1 MKIKKME
8 VLGFKSF
15 SEKTQ
20 IEFPQGVTAVVGP
33 NGCGKSNVVDAIRW
47 ALGEQSP
54 KQLRGKA
61 MEDVIFNGTESK
73 KPMGMAEVTLV
84 FSNENGRPLA
94 DYLDYTEIAVSR
106 RLFRSGESEYLINK
120 VPCRL
125 KDITDLFLGTGVGH
139 RAYSIVEQGKMEFVL
154 NAKPEERRI
163 LIEEAAGITKYK
175 DRKAAAL
182 RKMEATQQN
191 LLRLSDVIGEIKRQ
205 MNSLNRQ
212 AKKAERYKGY
222 RDEMRAIELGQAH
235 QTYCSL
241 EGQHNEMQASL
252 QELKDLEVRAT
263 AEIQEV
269 DAAVER
275 IKVNLLDLERDLG
288 AHQERLAENEGGIKT
303 RENQI
308 ELSSRDRENLQK
320 QAFRAEEE
328 IGKLTQQTEDANRE
342 ILGYEESLQDLQQKI
357 ACEADSQFEKE
368 KIFSDKKIQLNDH
381 EQALGNEKNTLVDLL
396 TRLAHLKNQVLDLS
410 RRSGELLR
418 RQEKLAGGR
427 MEAEKKA
434 EELRHQMVQQSL
446 QLTDRR
452 NARSQVEEEKEKKI
466 SQLKD
471 LQASLAA
478 LQEELQQQRE
488 RLNREGSRLNSLLEL
503 QRNFEGYQEGVRAI
517 LRKRQAQGI
526 DQNGICGLVEDI
538 VETDPKYECVVESVL
553 GEKLQHFIVQN
564 HEESLKAI
572 EYLKAQGSGRSS
584 FIPLRLKPSP
594 LSSSEVSRNGRVTP
608 LLDVVKVKEEFAPL
622 AEYLFGDVWIVP
634 TLREAIDLWN
644 QDGMWKTLVTLDG
657 EVLHPSGVVTGGSK
671 EQAASGTF
679 HRKREIR
686 DLTQSTEEL
695 SRKVASL
702 EGKQEQLI
710 GDIKQ
715 LETTLEELTQALHQ
729 EELRIVSEMKELDQ
743 GQGELKRWQQEI
755 ETLQFEESQLAEE
768 RVDVQEKTRQNEA
781 ALQEAEQEKQNREQG
796 LIRREQDLTTLKGDI
811 EVLLTEVTEVKLRVA
826 TFQEKKQNLDQ
837 NLERARQVLQE
848 NQSLLSRRREE
859 VADCLGQIRE
869 AEEKRRQAET
879 DLHRLLAEHGE
890 LQAHL
895 EKKRESLREE
905 REKLEKSEVLWKERR
920 ESLHELHD
928 RKNALSMKLMETDL
942 TLKHLLSSV
951 EEKHR
956 ILTDAFLG
964 REEDRDYFAPEVEAR
979 LGELKSLIESMGE
992 VNLLAI
998 QEYEECRIRLDF
1010 LTEQEADLVQSL
1022 EALDQAIKKINRT
1035 SRKRFAATFEAV
1047 NQKFKEI
1054 FSTLFGGGRAEMV
1067 LTDESNLLETGV
1079 DIIVQ
1084 PPGKKLQNVSLLS
1097 GGEKALTSV
1106 ALIFSLFLI
1115 NPSPFCMMDEVDAPL
1130 DDANIGRF
1138 NNLIQDLAQRY
1149 QIILVTHNKRTME
1162 IADTLYGITME
1173 EPGTSKVVSVKMN

>member
-710 GDIKQ
+710 GDIKR
-715 LETTLEELTQALHQ
+715 LEPTLEELTQTLHQ

-743 GQGELKRWQQEI
+743 GQVELKRWQQEI

-890 LQAHL
+890 LQSHL

-1138 NNLIQDLAQRY
+1138 NNLIQELARRY

-1173 EPGTSKVVSVKMN
+1173 EAGTSKVVSVKMN

>member
-1 MKIKKME
+1 MKIRRME

-61 MEDVIFNGTESK
+61 MEDVIFNGTEAK
-73 KPMGMAEVTLV
+73 KPLGMAEVTLV
-84 FSNENGRPLA
+84 FSNENGKPLA
-94 DYLDYTEIAVSR
+94 DYLDYSEIAVSR
-106 RLFRSGESEYLINK
+106 KLFRSGESEYLINK
-120 VPCRL
+120 VPCGL

-222 RDEMRAIELGQAH
+222 RDEMRAIDLGQAH
-235 QTYCSL
+235 QTYRSL
-241 EGQHNEMQASL
+241 EGQHQEMQASL

-269 DAAVER
+269 ESAVER
-275 IKVNLLDLERDLG
+275 IKVNLLDLERDLTG
-288 AHQERLAENEGGIKT
+288 HQERLSENEGTMKT
-303 RENQI
+303 RETQI

-328 IGKLTQQTEDANRE
+328 IGKLAHQIEEAHRE
-342 ILGYEESLQDLQQKI
+342 VQGYEASLQDLQQRI
-357 ACEADSQFEKE
+357 ACDADALFEKE
-368 KIFSDKKIQLNDH
+368 KIFSDKKAQLNDH
-381 EQALGNEKNTLVDLL
+381 EQALAYEKNTLVDLL
-396 TRLAHLKNQVLDLS
+396 TRLAHLKNQFLDLN

-418 RQEKLAGGR
+418 RQEKVATER
-427 MEAEKKA
+427 TEAEKKA
-434 EELRHQMVQQSL
+434 EELRHHMVQQSL

-452 NARSQVEEEKEKKI
+452 NARSQVEGQKEAKTA
-466 SQLKD
+466 QLRE
-471 LQASLAA
+471 LQSALAA
-478 LQEELQQQRE
+478 LQEDLYQQRE
-488 RLNREGSRLNSLLEL
+488 RMNRESSRLNSLLEL

-517 LRKRQAQGI
+517 LLKRQAQGM
-526 DQNGICGLVEDI
+526 DRNGICGLVEDI
-538 VETDPKYECVVESVL
+538 IETDPEYECVVESVL

-572 EYLKAQGSGRSS
+572 DYLKAQGSGRSS
-584 FIPLRLKPSP
+584 FIPLQLKPNPYSSP
-594 LSSSEVSRNGRVTP
+594 APSPNGVVTP
-608 LLDVVKVKEEFAPL
+608 LLNVVKVKPEFTQL
-622 AEYLFGDVWIVP
+622 AQYFFGDVWIVP
-634 TLREAIDLWN
+634 DLRQAIDLWN
-644 QDGMWKTLVTLDG
+644 QDGIWKILVTMDG

-671 EQAASGTF
+671 EQVSSGTF

-686 DLTQSTEEL
+686 DLDQSTEEL
-695 SRKVASL
+695 RKAIVFR
-702 EGKQEQLI
+702 EEQ
-710 GDIKQ
+710 Q
-715 LETTLEELTQALHQ
+715 EELLGKMKLMEAAIEEMTQALHQ
-729 EELRIVSEMKELDQ
+729 EEIRIVSEAKELDQ
-743 GQGELKRWQQEI
+743 GELELKRWKQEI
-755 ETLQFEESQLAEE
+755 ETLRFEETQLAEE
-768 RVDVQEKTRQNEA
+768 RAEVQTQIHQNEI
-781 ALQEAEQEKQNREQG
+781 ALQEAEQEKRSREEG
-796 LIRREQDLTTLKGDI
+796 LIQREQDLQTLKGDI
-811 EVLLTEVTEVKLRVA
+811 DGLVAELTEAKLRVA
-826 TFQEKKQNLDQ
+826 TLQEKKQNLDQ
-837 NLERARQVLQE
+837 NMERARQTLQE
-848 NQSLLSRRREE
+848 NESILLSRREE
-859 VADCLGQIRE
+859 VQDCLRQMKE
-869 AEEKRRQAET
+869 AEEKRREAEI
-879 DLHRLLAEHGE
+879 DLNRLLSEHQE
-890 LQAHL
+890 LQSHL
-895 EKKRESLREE
+895 EKKRENLRDE
-905 REKLEKSEVLWKERR
+905 REKLEKSEVLGKERR
-920 ESLHELHD
+920 ENLHRLHEQ
-928 RKNALSMKLMETDL
+928 KNALSMKLMETDL
-942 TLKHLLSSV
+942 NLKHLLSGV
-951 EEKHR
+951 EDKHR
-956 ILTDAFLG
+956 ISTETFLS
-964 REEDRDYFAPEVEAR
+964 REDDKDYFAPEVEAR
-979 LGELKSLIESMGE
+979 LAELKSLIESMGE

-998 QEYEECRIRLDF
+998 QEFEECRTRLDF

-1035 SRKRFAATFEAV
+1035 SRKRFAATFDAV
-1047 NQKFKEI
+1047 NRKFKEI
-1054 FSTLFGGGRAEMV
+1054 FTTLFGGGRAEMV

-1079 DIIVQ
+1079 EIIVQ
-1084 PPGKKLQNVSLLS
+1084 PPGKKLQNVTLLS

-1138 NNLIQDLAQRY
+1138 NSMIQELAQKY

-1173 EPGTSKVVSVKMN
+1173 EPGTSKVVSVKLN